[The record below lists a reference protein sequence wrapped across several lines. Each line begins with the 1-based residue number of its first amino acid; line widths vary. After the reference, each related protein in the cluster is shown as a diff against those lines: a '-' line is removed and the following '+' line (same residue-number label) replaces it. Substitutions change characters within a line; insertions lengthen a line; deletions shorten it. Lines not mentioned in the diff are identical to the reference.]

1 MAMLVQLQSSH
12 FLHKIY
18 FNTLP
23 LGEVVI
29 GSDGN
34 LQTRKL
40 FRDQSFITME
50 WHGTCDKILNYILFP
65 LPPFSTTSV
74 ITLPIII
81 IIIIIIIIVVVVII
95 IIKFHMVASTFHEM
109 SVVAF
114 FKENSTW

>member
-50 WHGTCDKILNYILFP
+50 
-65 LPPFSTTSV
+65 
-74 ITLPIII
+74 
-81 IIIIIIIIVVVVII
+81 
-95 IIKFHMVASTFHEM
+95 
-109 SVVAF
+109 
-114 FKENSTW
+114 